1 MAGKTKLKGCWG
13 TGILHRKPGRRS
25 GRPCLRPAN
34 MCYVWQA
41 VWQSSVV
48 GGDVAIYQRM
58 IRSTF
63 KDELSRKSVLSY
75 LAPIVKQQG
84 EAYGLIAMT
93 QVQVSDLSVV
103 TTFIWPDYETAI
115 AAWDEYG
122 GKVTE
127 AISNSGAKV
136 EVQEGLVERAWFN

>member
-1 MAGKTKLKGCWG
+1 M
-13 TGILHRKPGRRS
+13 
-25 GRPCLRPAN
+25 
-34 MCYVWQA
+34 
-41 VWQSSVV
+41 
-48 GGDVAIYQRM
+48 YQRM

-93 QVQVSDLSVV
+93 QVQVSDSSVV
-103 TTFIWPDYETAI
+103 TTFIWPDYEAAM

-127 AISNSGAKV
+127 AIRNSGAKV
-136 EVQEGLVERAWFN
+136 DVQEGLVERAWFNQTADMAMLTNF

>member
-1 MAGKTKLKGCWG
+1 M
-13 TGILHRKPGRRS
+13 
-25 GRPCLRPAN
+25 
-34 MCYVWQA
+34 
-41 VWQSSVV
+41 
-48 GGDVAIYQRM
+48 YQRM

-93 QVQVSDLSVV
+93 QVQVSDSSVV
-103 TTFIWPDYETAI
+103 TTFIWPDYETAM

-122 GKVTE
+122 GKVTKRP
-127 AISNSGAKV
+127 AIPSPSLTCSKASWNAPGSI
-136 EVQEGLVERAWFN
+136 

>member
-1 MAGKTKLKGCWG
+1 M
-13 TGILHRKPGRRS
+13 
-25 GRPCLRPAN
+25 
-34 MCYVWQA
+34 
-41 VWQSSVV
+41 
-48 GGDVAIYQRM
+48 YQRM

-84 EAYGLIAMT
+84 EAYGLIVMT
-93 QVQVSDLSVV
+93 QVQVSESSVV
-103 TTFIWPDYETAI
+103 TTFIWPDYETAM

-127 AISNSGAKV
+127 AIRNSGAKV
-136 EVQEGLVERAWFN
+136 NVQEGLVERAWFNQTADMAVLTNF

>member
-1 MAGKTKLKGCWG
+1 
-13 TGILHRKPGRRS
+13 
-25 GRPCLRPAN
+25 
-34 MCYVWQA
+34 
-41 VWQSSVV
+41 
-48 GGDVAIYQRM
+48 M

-63 KDELSRKSVLSY
+63 KDELSRKSVLGY

-103 TTFIWPDYETAI
+103 TTFIWPDYEAAM

-127 AISNSGAKV
+127 AIRNSGAKV
-136 EVQEGLVERAWFN
+136 EVQEGLVERVWFNRTADITGLTNF

>member
-1 MAGKTKLKGCWG
+1 MENRARDPVGSASTSANKRFFGQAG
-13 TGILHRKPGRRS
+13 
-25 GRPCLRPAN
+25 
-34 MCYVWQA
+34 WQA
-41 VWQSSVV
+41 TVFE
-48 GGDVAIYQRM
+48 GDVAMYQRM

-93 QVQVSDLSVV
+93 QVQVSDSSVV
-103 TTFIWPDYETAI
+103 TTFIWPDYETAM

-127 AISNSGAKV
+127 AIRNSGAKV
-136 EVQEGLVERAWFN
+136 DVQEGLVERAWFNQTADMAVLTNF

>member
-1 MAGKTKLKGCWG
+1 MENRAGD
-13 TGILHRKPGRRS
+13 PAGRVFTY
-25 GRPCLRPAN
+25 AD
-34 MCYVWQA
+34 MCYFWQMGWQA
-41 VWQSSVV
+41 TLFE
-48 GGDVAIYQRM
+48 GDAAMYQRM

-93 QVQVSDLSVV
+93 QVQVSDSGVV
-103 TTFIWPDYETAI
+103 TTFIWSDYETAM

-127 AISNSGAKV
+127 AIRNSGAKV
-136 EVQEGLVERAWFN
+136 DVQEGLVERAWFNQTVDITVLINF